1 RARRQILRSSPRRRR
16 RRNRRAIIRARASR
30 SRRSPASLASH
41 RSPRRIWTP
50 SCRRREARA
59 RIARVRVPVLACLLS
74 ACVSPQAEFPCT
86 DSCECMLGAEQG
98 TCEPTGFCSFDSEE
112 CKSGRRYGDGASSD
126 LRDACVGGAD
136 AIYVAPTGSDSAAG
150 DAAAPLRHLSAAA
163 AKATAGTTI
172 VVG

>member
-1 RARRQILRSSPRRRR
+1 MRGSFVEEVAALASPPDGGERATRALRDVPTPDFGAPGQPVKRPRR
-16 RRNRRAIIRARASR
+16 
-30 SRRSPASLASH
+30 
-41 RSPRRIWTP
+41 PRPRGEP
-50 SCRRREARA
+50 RCRRRGLAA
-59 RIARVRVPVLACLLS
+59 IARVRVPVLACLLS

-136 AIYVAPTGSDSAAG
+136 AIYVAPT
-150 DAAAPLRHLSAAA
+150 
-163 AKATAGTTI
+163 
-172 VVG
+172 